1 MAELVPWGIWI
12 LIPIILQAI
21 FRRRGGYF
29 HRNLVSLLCLMVS
42 AMYGMAAAL
51 TLPIVGKSHLINW
64 TVARFHKILNR
75 RFLDIGA
82 VVEGEENFAA
92 EGQSAIYVCN
102 HQTLMDI
109 VYMGAMF
116 PKSTSVVSKKAIKY
130 YPILGW
136 FMTLSKSIFLDR
148 TNREGAIK
156 QARQAAE
163 DIHRKKT
170 SVFIFPEGTR
180 SGVEKV
186 DLLPFKKGAFYM
198 ATQAKVPII
207 PIVVA
212 NYKQIY
218 DPNKKHFGYGSIKIK
233 VLPAIDT
240 KDVDED
246 SASIEKLVNQVR
258 DKMLTTLLEI
268 SEDQKTK

>member
-1 MAELVPWGIWI
+1 MI
-12 LIPIILQAI
+12 
-21 FRRRGGYF
+21 
-29 HRNLVSLLCLMVS
+29 
-42 AMYGMAAAL
+42 
-51 TLPIVGKSHLINW
+51 
-64 TVARFHKILNR
+64 
-75 RFLDIGA
+75 
-82 VVEGEENFAA
+82 
-92 EGQSAIYVCN
+92 
-102 HQTLMDI
+102 
-109 VYMGAMF
+109 
-116 PKSTSVVSKKAIKY
+116 
-130 YPILGW
+130 
-136 FMTLSKSIFLDR
+136 LSKSIFLDR

-218 DPNKKHFGYGSIKIK
+218 NPKEKHFGYGDIKIK
-233 VLPAIDT
+233 GNYDL
-240 KDVDED
+240 
-246 SASIEKLVNQVR
+246 
-258 DKMLTTLLEI
+258 
-268 SEDQKTK
+268 